1 MNAIATTLNAASQ
14 VQNMAAA
21 TTNERMAFTL
31 SGLSIVLVG
40 LMVYREMNHCLREQ
54 FREHD
59 RRNVVA
65 PDKSR

>member
-1 MNAIATTLNAASQ
+1 
-14 VQNMAAA
+14 MAAG

-40 LMVYREMNHCLREQ
+40 LMVYREMSHCLREQ

-59 RRNVVA
+59 RQSVIASDRT
-65 PDKSR
+65 R

>member
-1 MNAIATTLNAASQ
+1 MSAIATTLNAASQ

-40 LMVYREMNHCLREQ
+40 LMVYREMSHCLREQ
-54 FREHD
+54 LRDHD
-59 RRNVVA
+59 HQNAVPSDRAR
-65 PDKSR
+65 